1 MKNGG
6 QDHDLAHFG
15 FNQSPGET
23 PILICLTYR
32 KIRYGYLYSRGRGNR
47 TTKCRNPGTG
57 NIIPRGRN
65 PKLAGSRKG
74 TILR

>member
-32 KIRYGYLYSRGRGNR
+32 RGNR